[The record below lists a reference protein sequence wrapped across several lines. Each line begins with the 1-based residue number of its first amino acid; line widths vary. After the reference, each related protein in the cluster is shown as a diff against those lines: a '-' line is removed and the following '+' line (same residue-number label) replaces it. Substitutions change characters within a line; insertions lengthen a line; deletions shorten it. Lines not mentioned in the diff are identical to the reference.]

1 MHLTFQSKLRV
12 IVIILLIFVI
22 LNAGFILYKLNS
34 PLLPEVIKDRI
45 MTVQYIFLFV
55 ELILGIVLLFYVPQ
69 ILQHSLKPI
78 ESIFEEL
85 KRGKFDISI
94 PEEYH
99 KGPIATLISE
109 TNTMI
114 TNLKQFDKEKKSKIL
129 EYAHR
134 LNVILENTDD
144 GVLIT
149 NEKDDIVMIN
159 KHAQK
164 LLGLASVENNPPLL
178 DFHYESEV
186 LKFFQEAVSQKM
198 LVPERKIYIPKIKK
212 HVTFHVGIIHNEEG
226 IVTGMVFVI
235 TGIVLKKLYESPS
248 TEDGKSRSE
257 G

>member
-1 MHLTFQSKLRV
+1 MHLTFQSKLRL
-12 IVIILLIFVI
+12 IVIILLIFII
-22 LNAGFILYKLNS
+22 LNVGFILYKLNN
-34 PLLPEVIKDRI
+34 PLVHEVIKDRI
-45 MTVQYIFLFV
+45 MTVQYIFLFI
-55 ELILGIVLLFYVPQ
+55 ELILGIMLLFYVPM
-69 ILQHSLKPI
+69 ILQDSLKPI

-85 KRGKFDISI
+85 KRGKFDILI

-99 KGPIATLISE
+99 HGPVATLISE
-109 TNTMI
+109 TNAMI

-144 GVLIT
+144 GIIIT
-149 NEKDDIVMIN
+149 NEKNEIVMID

-164 LLGLASVENNPPLL
+164 LLGLASVENDPPLL
-178 DFHYESEV
+178 DFHYEGEV

-235 TGIVLKKLYESPS
+235 TGIDLKKLYESPS

>member
-1 MHLTFQSKLRV
+1 MHLTFQSKFRI
-12 IVIILLIFVI
+12 IVIILLIFVVI
-22 LNAGFILYKLNS
+22 NAAFILYKLNN
-34 PLLPEVIKDRI
+34 PILPEFIKDRI
-45 MTVQYIFLFV
+45 MTVQYIFLFI
-55 ELILGIVLLFYVPQ
+55 ELILGIVLLFYVPM
-69 ILQHSLKPI
+69 ILQNSFKPI
-78 ESIFEEL
+78 ESVFDEL

-94 PEEYH
+94 PEQYRH
-99 KGPIATLISE
+99 GPIATLTSA

-114 TNLKQFDKEKKSKIL
+114 TNLKKFDKEKKSKIL

-134 LNVILENTDD
+134 LNVILENTND
-144 GVLIT
+144 GIIIT
-149 NEKDDIVMIN
+149 NEKDEIVMID

-164 LLGLASVENNPPLL
+164 LLGLASVENNPPFL
-178 DFHYESEV
+178 DFHYEGEV

-198 LVPERKIYIPKIKK
+198 LISERKIYIPKIKK

-235 TGIVLKKLYESPS
+235 TGIDLKKLYESPS

>member
-1 MHLTFQSKLRV
+1 MHLTFQSKLRI
-12 IVIILLIFVI
+12 IVIILMIFII
-22 LNAGFILYKLNS
+22 LNVGFILYKLNNS
-34 PLLPEVIKDRI
+34 LVHEVIKDRI
-45 MTVQYIFLFV
+45 MTVQYIFLFL
-55 ELILGIVLLFYVPQ
+55 ELILGIVLLFYVPM
-69 ILQHSLKPI
+69 ILQDSLKPI
-78 ESIFEEL
+78 ESVFEEL

-94 PEEYH
+94 PEEYSH
-99 KGPIATLISE
+99 GPVATLISS

-114 TNLKQFDKEKKSKIL
+114 ANLKQFDKEKKSKIQ

-134 LNVILENTDD
+134 LNVILEDTDD
-144 GVLIT
+144 GIIIT
-149 NEKDDIVMIN
+149 NEKDEVVMID

-164 LLGLASVENNPPLL
+164 LLGLSSVENDPPLL
-178 DFHYESEV
+178 GFHYEGEV

-198 LVPERKIYIPKIKK
+198 LIAERKIYITKIKK

-235 TGIVLKKLYESPS
+235 TGIDLKKLYESPS

>member
-55 ELILGIVLLFYVPQ
+55 ELILGIVLLFYVPK

-94 PEEYH
+94 PEEYRN
-99 KGPIATLISE
+99 GPVATLISE

-114 TNLKQFDKEKKSKIL
+114 INLKQFDKEKKSKIL

-144 GVLIT
+144 GILIT

-178 DFHYESEV
+178 DFHYEREV

-198 LVPERKIYIPKIKK
+198 LVAERKIYIPKIKK

-226 IVTGMVFVI
+226 MVTGMVFVI
-235 TGIVLKKLYESPS
+235 TGIDLKKLYESPS